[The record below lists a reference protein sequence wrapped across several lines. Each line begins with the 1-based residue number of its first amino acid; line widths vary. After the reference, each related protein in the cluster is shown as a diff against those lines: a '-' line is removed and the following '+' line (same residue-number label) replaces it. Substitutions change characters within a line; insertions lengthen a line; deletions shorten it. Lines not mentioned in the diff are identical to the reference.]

1 MTVWFYILI
10 HFTLI
15 SAAVLCGVFMAF
27 SDFIMRGFG
36 NATPV
41 AGAEAMQQLN
51 ITVYRSIFMVLFFA
65 TAVASVIL
73 IATGAL
79 HAFDGRGLVV
89 AAGLIYLLFG
99 FGVTAAF
106 NVPLNTTLDQLGIGT
121 DAAGAYFQ
129 ETYLSRWTAWNWVR
143 TVGCGTT
150 AVLLLIALPVL
161 GRTGQVPT

>member
-1 MTVWFYILI
+1 MPIWFFFLAQIAILAYA
-10 HFTLI
+10 L
-15 SAAVLCGVFMAF
+15 VGGVFLAF

-51 ITVYRSIFMVLFFA
+51 ITVYRSVFMVLFFA
-65 TAVASVIL
+65 TAVASLLL

-106 NVPLNTTLDQLGIGT
+106 NVPLNTTLEQLGIGT

-143 TVGCGTT
+143 TAGCGTT

-161 GRTGQVPT
+161 GRTGPVPT